1 VDPVSL
7 IIAALAAG
15 AVAGAQGTA
24 TAAVTDA
31 YAALKALVKQRFA
44 DRTSGEVALEQHEKK
59 PEQWE
64 KALEAELVETR
75 SGDDDDAVTAARRL
89 LELVDPAG
97 AQTGK
102 YLVDLRGAQGVQV
115 GDRNVQTN
123 RFGRPDPS

>member
-1 VDPVSL
+1 MDPVSL

-24 TAAVTDA
+24 TSAVTDA
-31 YAALKALVKQRFA
+31 YVALKALVKQRFA
-44 DRTSGEVALEQHEKK
+44 NRTSGEIALDQHEKK

-64 KALEAELVETR
+64 KALEAELIDAR
-75 SGDDDDAVTAARRL
+75 SGDDDATVSAARWL

-97 AQTGK
+97 ARAGK

-123 RFGRPDPS
+123 QFGRTGPS